1 MLIVLNS
8 AQSAHDMLKTI
19 KQGRGSV
26 AEYIAK
32 FDQYSTLTGWSNADH
47 RQRFYNGLDNCV
59 KDLFAL
65 SERPKATYLE
75 TRSLASDIDQRVQQR
90 DAKKSGKPYLPDSNT
105 GGGKGSRDPNAM
117 EIDASKQDKGKEKKT
132 QFTYLQSMKGRCFGC
147 RSKDH
152 TKKEGNHDRDVCN
165 HCKKVGHRAPVCF
178 TKYLGKPVATSAK
191 ATTEDSGEGTS
202 AAVNATTSTA
212 KPPAKKD
219 KTTQG
224 DILAQLMADMEKQK
238 KELEA
243 LKSSF

>member
-1 MLIVLNS
+1 
-8 AQSAHDMLKTI
+8 MLKTI

-32 FDQYSTLTGWSNADH
+32 FNQYSTLTGWSDADH
-47 RQRFYNGLDNCV
+47 RQRFYDGLDDRV

-65 SERPKATYLE
+65 SERPKGTYME
-75 TRSLASDIDQRVQQR
+75 TQTLASDINQRVRQR
-90 DAKKSGKPYLPDSNT
+90 EAEKSSKPYQPDSHT

-117 EIDASKQDKGKEKKT
+117 EIDTSKQDKGKEKRT
-132 QFTYLQSMKGRCFGC
+132 RFTYLQSMKGRCFRC

-165 HCKKVGHRAPVCF
+165 HCKKVGHCAPVCF
-178 TKYLGKPVATSAK
+178 TKYIGKPGATSAK

-202 AAVNATTSTA
+202 VAVNASTSTA
-212 KPPAKKD
+212 KLLAKKD

-224 DILAQLMADMEKQK
+224 DVLAQLMADMEKEK

-243 LKSSF
+243 LKASF